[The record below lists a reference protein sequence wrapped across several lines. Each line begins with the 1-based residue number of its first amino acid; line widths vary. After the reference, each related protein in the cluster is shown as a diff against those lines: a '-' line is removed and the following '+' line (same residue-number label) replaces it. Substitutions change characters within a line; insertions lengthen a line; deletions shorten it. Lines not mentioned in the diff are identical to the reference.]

1 MIKTD
6 LPCTTA
12 TAPPL
17 PCFMLQNRSIVQSFF
32 SIRRKGHVGGKK
44 SLRMVA
50 LKLTNGYS
58 PRNWSGSMFSDKQMI
73 TEPKHTIYS
82 GMRMSGNMRMG
93 MMAFLESL
101 ILTVC

>member
-17 PCFMLQNRSIVQSFF
+17 PCFMLQNRSSAELLFDQEKRS
-32 SIRRKGHVGGKK
+32 RWREK

-82 GMRMSGNMRMG
+82 GMRMSGNMGME

>member
-17 PCFMLQNRSIVQSFF
+17 PCFMLQNRSSAELLFDQEKRS
-32 SIRRKGHVGGKK
+32 RWREK

-58 PRNWSGSMFSDKQMI
+58 PRNWSGSMFSDKQTI

>member
-17 PCFMLQNRSIVQSFF
+17 PCFMLQNRSSAELLFDQEKRS
-32 SIRRKGHVGGKK
+32 RWREK

-58 PRNWSGSMFSDKQMI
+58 PRNWSGSMFNDKQTI
-73 TEPKHTIYS
+73 TEPKHTIY
-82 GMRMSGNMRMG
+82 MSGNMRMG

>member
-17 PCFMLQNRSIVQSFF
+17 PCFMLQNRSSAELLFDQEKRS
-32 SIRRKGHVGGKK
+32 RWREK